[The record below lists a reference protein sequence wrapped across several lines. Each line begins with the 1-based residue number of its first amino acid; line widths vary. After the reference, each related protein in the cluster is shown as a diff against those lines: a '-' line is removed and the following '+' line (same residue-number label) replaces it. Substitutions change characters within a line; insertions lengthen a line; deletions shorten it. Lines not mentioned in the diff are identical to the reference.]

1 MVKRKSDGTQTLD
14 SQDFEAAYM
23 ALYRSGELQ
32 ARARAAVEGLKDC
45 RVCPRDCGVDRLAGK
60 QATCKTG
67 RYALVSSYFPHMGE
81 EDPLRGWRG
90 SGTIF
95 FSMCNLRCV
104 FCQNYDISQVKSG
117 AETSPEQLA
126 RMMLELQQMGC
137 HNINFVTP
145 EHVVPQVLEAL
156 APAVERGLRLPIVYN
171 TSAYDSLE
179 SLRLL
184 DGVVDIYM
192 PDFKIWDERLSL
204 RYLKAKDYPAAAR
217 AALKEMHRQVGALKM
232 DERGLARRGVLVRH
246 LVMPGD
252 VAGTASIMHFLAEE
266 LSPDTYVN
274 IMAQYHPA
282 GKVAGDKYLEI
293 SRRPSGQEVD
303 QAYAAARA
311 ADNRRRRAPPWLPRQ
326 RRSILAR
333 HRRSSHRRRQTSP
346 DNWCG

>member
-1 MVKRKSDGTQTLD
+1 MKMGQRKTNGAQTLEGR
-14 SQDFEAAYM
+14 DFEAAYM

-104 FCQNYDISQVKSG
+104 FCQNYDISQVRSG
-117 AETSPEQLA
+117 SETMPEQLA
-126 RMMLELQQMGC
+126 RMMLKLQQMGC

-252 VAGTASIMHFLAEE
+252 VAGTASTMHFLAEE

-293 SRRPSGQEVD
+293 GRRPSGSEMD

-311 ADNRRRRAPPWLPRQ
+311 AGLWRFDERRAF
-326 RRSILAR
+326 
-333 HRRSSHRRRQTSP
+333 
-346 DNWCG
+346 